1 MALLTE
7 LPPEILHNIL
17 RFVDPE
23 DLAWISRICKTL
35 YYSIKDNLT
44 LFKDVYLAHLDEPQP
59 GHDVDWEQALKAAI
73 RLQTVCRR
81 SSIAEKKHELAF
93 VYETVN
99 QLLRNASSTG
109 KRASGT
115 ATHAHSRNAAL
126 LIKVFSDD
134 GNRNA
139 FLERSF
145 LYERAKGELPRDA
158 PFASPPR
165 TEHQQSAKLHCL
177 YGVPL
182 LHFGRTQYE
191 TRASVM
197 GPFACSKVYD
207 LRQYT
212 EQTHWGPFMDDGS
225 DRTDWEK
232 VEAIML
238 VLGSNLNRLGLNRF
252 PICKNFWDM
261 PFAGVWPGSY
271 MPLPILER
279 EKGDGEE
286 FDDPYGIT
294 GTWLRVVCF
303 LDYTD
308 FFDFN
313 FNPEGDL
320 PARVP
325 RRAICYGEATRL
337 ILMKIAVTG
346 VEAPGPGDG
355 QALPVVHFKG
365 VSRSLDDSWDE
376 NANSDLRGRIEM
388 KGAITA
394 PASAV
399 FHGVL
404 TALPRLGTVRLT
416 PEGEVRWTTFS
427 LFSGQERWRSESI
440 QIGGVKS
447 AKGVLGNWF
456 DKDYD
461 PRGPAGPTAF
471 WKISDKTS
479 QGAEK
484 ELLTDEYDENVE
496 LPSGEYFDDDDD
508 EDGHDSQGDSA
519 GDDGN
524 DDDEEEEESSSDDDH
539 VQIELVL
546 APIAELAEVLA
557 QPIDEAEN
565 T

>member
-1 MALLTE
+1 MTLLTE

-17 RFVDPE
+17 RFVNPE

-35 YYSIKDNLT
+35 CYSIKDNPT
-44 LFKDVYLAHLDEPQP
+44 LFRDVYLAHLDEPRA
-59 GHDVDWEQALKAAI
+59 GHDVDWERALKAAV

-81 SSIAEKKHELAF
+81 TNIEEKRNELAF
-93 VYETVN
+93 VYETIN
-99 QLLRNASSTG
+99 QLLQHASSSG
-109 KRASGT
+109 ERASGT
-115 ATHAHSRNAAL
+115 ATHAHSRNATL
-126 LIKVFSDD
+126 LVKLFADD
-134 GNRNA
+134 SNRSA
-139 FLERSF
+139 FLQRSF
-145 LYERAKGELPRDA
+145 LYERARGELPRDA

-182 LHFGRTQYE
+182 LHFGRSQYE
-191 TRASVM
+191 TRSSVM

-212 EQTHWGPFMDDGS
+212 ERTHWGPFMDDGS
-225 DRTDWEK
+225 NRTDWEK

-252 PICKNFWDM
+252 PICKNFWDV
-261 PFAGVWPGSY
+261 PFAGVWPGAY

-279 EKGDGEE
+279 EKGSNKEGRDQL
-286 FDDPYGIT
+286 DDPYGIT

-313 FNPEGDL
+313 FTSDSDL
-320 PARVP
+320 PANVP

-337 ILMKIAVTG
+337 ILMKITVTKI
-346 VEAPGPGDG
+346 EAPGPNDG
-355 QALPVVHFKG
+355 QALPVVHFSG
-365 VSRSLDDSWDE
+365 ISRSLDDSWDE
-376 NANSDLRGRIEM
+376 NANSDLR
-388 KGAITA
+388 
-394 PASAV
+394 
-399 FHGVL
+399 
-404 TALPRLGTVRLT
+404 GTVRLT

-427 LFSGQERWRSESI
+427 LFSGQERWRSESV

-471 WKISDKTS
+471 WKISDKTT
-479 QGAEK
+479 QGSEK
-484 ELLTDEYDENVE
+484 ELLTGDDEDVE
-496 LPSGEYFDDDDD
+496 LPDGDYYPEDDNEGMEEDEDDD
-508 EDGHDSQGDSA
+508 EDA
-519 GDDGN
+519 N
-524 DDDEEEEESSSDDDH
+524 EDEGLSSDDEDME
-539 VQIELVL
+539 IELVIGS
-546 APIAELAEVLA
+546 AAELVEVLNRYTGGNSG
-557 QPIDEAEN
+557 D

>member
-1 MALLTE
+1 
-7 LPPEILHNIL
+7 
-17 RFVDPE
+17 
-23 DLAWISRICKTL
+23 
-35 YYSIKDNLT
+35 
-44 LFKDVYLAHLDEPQP
+44 
-59 GHDVDWEQALKAAI
+59 
-73 RLQTVCRR
+73 
-81 SSIAEKKHELAF
+81 
-93 VYETVN
+93 
-99 QLLRNASSTG
+99 
-109 KRASGT
+109 
-115 ATHAHSRNAAL
+115 
-126 LIKVFSDD
+126 
-134 GNRNA
+134 
-139 FLERSF
+139 
-145 LYERAKGELPRDA
+145 
-158 PFASPPR
+158 
-165 TEHQQSAKLHCL
+165 
-177 YGVPL
+177 
-182 LHFGRTQYE
+182 
-191 TRASVM
+191 M

-313 FNPEGDL
+313 FNPDGDL

-346 VEAPGPGDG
+346 TEPPGPGDG

-388 KGAITA
+388 KGAILA
-394 PASAV
+394 PAPSV
-399 FHGVL
+399 FHNVL
-404 TALPRLGTVRLT
+404 TALPRHRHRETDARG
-416 PEGEVRWTTFS
+416 
-427 LFSGQERWRSESI
+427 
-440 QIGGVKS
+440 
-447 AKGVLGNWF
+447 
-456 DKDYD
+456 
-461 PRGPAGPTAF
+461 RGPLDHF
-471 WKISDKTS
+471 
-479 QGAEK
+479 
-484 ELLTDEYDENVE
+484 
-496 LPSGEYFDDDDD
+496 LP
-508 EDGHDSQGDSA
+508 
-519 GDDGN
+519 
-524 DDDEEEEESSSDDDH
+524 
-539 VQIELVL
+539 VQW
-546 APIAELAEVLA
+546 PGTLA
-557 QPIDEAEN
+557 QREYTSWRREERQGGSWKLV
-565 T
+565 